1 MTYAYRPKPLVS
13 TERLWVLV
21 SLAVAGAIGALA
33 AFGSV
38 TYAAP
43 IVALLSVIALLSIP
57 VSWQIWALSTSC
69 FLISGPLIYF
79 MKLDAARWLPLLL
92 ALGLYLPLIFSSLRF
107 RLAGGPGIWPAFMG
121 MLVLFIACISF
132 GSLYESPRLSELIT
146 AARSYLAYWS
156 IVFVIGIGLVREQHI
171 HAMWKFLLAMALL
184 QLPVTFY
191 QHFFVSK
198 ASMRVASW
206 DAVVG
211 TFPGNPEGGGAS
223 AGMGVFILIMV
234 VWVLAMWRRKVL
246 GGHWVAFM
254 VVSTVVT
261 MALAEIKAVVLLIP
275 VAVAMVFYKEV
286 LQRPLQ
292 SFAALLVGAAMV
304 AGLLAGYQAL
314 YYDKGFTLAKNSSG
328 SPLES
333 IENQLNPSRVLE
345 TENGL
350 IQMSRAALM
359 ADWWQRNVTKGDF
372 EHALLGYGVGATS
385 SSRLGPGELVGKYP
399 FAIDMTTTTI
409 LLWETGL
416 AGHIL
421 LALTLLMAANSAS
434 RSSKDAR
441 VPTVHQA
448 TLQAVSIGLIL
459 LTATMAYKNFILR
472 TSPSQFLLVF
482 MLGQTLYWSRK
493 LNTPI
498 QRLRSG
504 MSKEHASVD
513 QPLAPVLK
521 GARGRLV
528 RR

>member
-1 MTYAYRPKPLVS
+1 MSSEA
-13 TERLWVLV
+13 LWIFVAL
-21 SLAVAGAIGALA
+21 LVAGLLGAVA

-43 IVALLSVIALLSIP
+43 IVAILSVVALLSIP
-57 VSWQIWALSTSC
+57 VSWQIWALSASS
-69 FLISGPLIYF
+69 FVISGPLIYF

-92 ALGLYLPLIFSSLRF
+92 ALGIYLPLIFSSLRY
-107 RLAGGPGIWPAFMG
+107 RPAKTGIWPGFVGVLA
-121 MLVLFIACISF
+121 LFIVSISL

-156 IVFVIGIGLVREQHI
+156 VLFAIGIGLVREQHI
-171 HAMWKFLLAMALL
+171 QAMWKFLLAMALL

-198 ASMRVASW
+198 SSMRIASW

-234 VWVLAMWRRKVL
+234 VWVLAMWRRKMLRGYWVTAIVL
-246 GGHWVAFM
+246 
-254 VVSTVVT
+254 STVVT

-314 YYDKGFTLAKNSSG
+314 YYDKGFTLAKNSSD

-333 IENQLNPSRVLE
+333 IQNQLNPSRVLE

-385 SSRLGPGELVGKYP
+385 TSRLGPGELVGKYP

-416 AGHIL
+416 AGHAL
-421 LALTLLMAANSAS
+421 LALALLMAARSAA
-434 RSSKDAR
+434 RSSKDPR
-441 VPTVHQA
+441 VPIAHQA
-448 TLQAVSIGLIL
+448 ALQAVSIGLIL

-482 MLGQTLYWSRK
+482 MLGQTLYWARRLHGLEHRLPGNPSGGESGFRGAEVKPNSRRE
-493 LNTPI
+493 LT
-498 QRLRSG
+498 
-504 MSKEHASVD
+504 
-513 QPLAPVLK
+513 
-521 GARGRLV
+521 ARR
-528 RR
+528 